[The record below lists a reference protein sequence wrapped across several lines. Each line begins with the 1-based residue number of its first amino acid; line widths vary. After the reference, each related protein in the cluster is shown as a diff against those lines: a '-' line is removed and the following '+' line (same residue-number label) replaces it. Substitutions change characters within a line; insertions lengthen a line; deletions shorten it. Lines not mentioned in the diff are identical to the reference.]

1 MPIDVLDVTYEPSHL
16 NTALNCE
23 LSSCLHFPTSSQTTP
38 RTELCIDA
46 VLSFDE
52 ERKRDKLEDYEK
64 RYVGSEVNFEFD

>member
-1 MPIDVLDVTYEPSHL
+1 M
-16 NTALNCE
+16 
-23 LSSCLHFPTSSQTTP
+23 SSRTTP
-38 RTELCIDA
+38 RTELCIDT